1 MSKSINPSS
10 INLEGLSRYL
20 MNHNIPVETW
30 GTGSAKTLDHL
41 LNEIKGKEC
50 KLIEVDGE
58 LIRTIYVV
66 SAEIYYMDTFG
77 SFKLKEER
85 QVFKGGRSRTRSL
98 ESSLS
103 EKIKADEIPIDGII
117 RGMSEELGITVSPDQ
132 VREITKFNES
142 RRSNSFPGLSTVYY
156 GTRFSCKLNRNQYK
170 SNGYI
175 EVQKDKT
182 VYFVWEKTNKK
193 GLE

>member
-117 RGMSEELGITVSPDQ
+117 RG
-132 VREITKFNES
+132 
-142 RRSNSFPGLSTVYY
+142 
-156 GTRFSCKLNRNQYK
+156 TRFSCKLNRNQYK
-170 SNGYI
+170 PNGYI